1 VRPDGR
7 VVDTV
12 HMPVRMTRALT
23 AVEREALW
31 RYLRALRP
39 IA

>member
-12 HMPVRMTRALT
+12 HMPVRMT

-39 IA
+39 IV